1 MESNNYAGF
10 LGAQPN
16 QGQPSQQ
23 QGSTGAPQYQQVQ
36 LIPSQFP
43 LPPMVVLQHLSQNP
57 PDPRLWD
64 QTKSNDFRGVV
75 RDYND
80 AVALQHE
87 YFNQRHNNHD
97 YPPIPSHDPS
107 QDFPQNDPA
116 RQKALVGQI
125 FKAIR
130 NKNGLLNGQA
140 VRDDHGQAI
149 FDASGKI
156 LRKPD
161 ANTKRIDELPD
172 VKLELLCWSILIGIR
187 DAHEGSLYAT
197 EWSWA
202 YSFNYE
208 PYETFMKRFEKVLEL
223 LEVSKRAVCDLLE
236 ASWMCRIANAPD
248 WELERKRR
256 NKDGNAKKG
265 NYYKEGKKKMQSKRS
280 SGGAENAG
288 QGDGDLSGV
297 ADEEPR
303 EARPR
308 KRQRRAPK
316 TSAAPAQQPSTRV
329 ANFGDQQVPALGQ
342 PRVINPGLPQLSNQA
357 FAAAPPPMGLPPRV
371 QLPPAPFG
379 GINPVTTQGSLS
391 FGGAPTH
398 EAPTTSP
405 PQQRSAASDSES
417 DEDSL
422 AQDWSTL
429 YFPN

>member
-1 MESNNYAGF
+1 MEFNNYAGF

-23 QGSTGAPQYQQVQ
+23 PGSTGAPQYQQVQ

-43 LPPMVVLQHLSQNP
+43 LPPMVRLQHLSQNP

-64 QTKSNDFRGVV
+64 QRKSNDFRGVV

-80 AVALQHE
+80 AVALQQQ
-87 YFNQRHNNHD
+87 YFTQRHDNHAQL
-97 YPPIPSHDPS
+97 PSHNPS
-107 QDFPQNDPA
+107 REFPQSDPA

-140 VRDDHGQAI
+140 VRDDQGRVA
-149 FDASGKI
+149 FDTSGKI

-172 VKLELLCWSILIGIR
+172 VKLELLCWSILMGIR
-187 DAHEGSLYAT
+187 DAHEGSLYAA

-202 YSFNYE
+202 YSFNHE
-208 PYETFMKRFEKVLEL
+208 PYETFMERFEKVLEL

-236 ASWMCRIANAPD
+236 ASWMCRIANAPN

-265 NYYKEGKKKMQSKRS
+265 NYYKEGKKKMQSKGS
-280 SGGAENAG
+280 TGGAENPG

-297 ADEEPR
+297 ANEEPR

-316 TSAAPAQQPSTRV
+316 TSAAPAQQPSTLV

-342 PRVINPGLPQLSNQA
+342 PRIINPGLPQLSNQV

-371 QLPPAPFG
+371 QLPTAPFG
-379 GINPVTTQGSLS
+379 GSIPVMTQRSSS
-391 FGGAPTH
+391 FGGAPTY
-398 EAPTTSP
+398 EAPTTSS
-405 PQQRSAASDSES
+405 PQQRYAASDSES
-417 DEDSL
+417 DKDFF